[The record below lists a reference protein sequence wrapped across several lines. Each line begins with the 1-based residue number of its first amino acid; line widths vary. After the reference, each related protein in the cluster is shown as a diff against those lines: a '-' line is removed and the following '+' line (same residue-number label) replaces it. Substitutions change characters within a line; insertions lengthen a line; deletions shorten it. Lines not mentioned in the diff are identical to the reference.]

1 MRRGERAI
9 DNCRLPICN
18 CQLATPRFRLPPE
31 VAMAARTQIRLE
43 YLSGPEDGKIVGL
56 SKDSITV
63 GRAQDNDLA
72 FPADSALSRRHA
84 RVFRDGERLFVE
96 DAGSSHGT
104 FLDGRRIEGR
114 TELPPESLL

>member
-1 MRRGERAI
+1 
-9 DNCRLPICN
+9 
-18 CQLATPRFRLPPE
+18 
-31 VAMAARTQIRLE
+31 MAARTQIRLE

-72 FPADSALSRRHA
+72 FPDSALSRRHA

-114 TELPPESLL
+114 TELPPESLLRVGNSWLRAAGG